1 MHTYS
6 VGIYSRFSLLLLA
19 LLLTAGHRAGMS
31 PFQIMMMVNML
42 RGQQGGRRR
51 GYGGYG
57 GYGGGGFGGL
67 GGGGLG
73 GFGGGMGGMGGMGRR
88 GW

>member
-6 VGIYSRFSLLLLA
+6 VGIYLIFSLFLLA

-57 GYGGGGFGGL
+57 GGGFGGL

-73 GFGGGMGGMGGMGRR
+73 GFGGGMGGLGRR

>member
-57 GYGGGGFGGL
+57 GGGFGGL

-73 GFGGGMGGMGGMGRR
+73 GFGGGMGGLGRR

>member
-1 MHTYS
+1 M
-6 VGIYSRFSLLLLA
+6 IFSLFLLA

-57 GYGGGGFGGL
+57 GGGFGGL

-73 GFGGGMGGMGGMGRR
+73 GFGGGMGGLGRR